1 MMLCD
6 SFSATNH
13 SQFDRY
19 VTFVAR
25 IELVS
30 TQVTQSVAQ
39 QYLVKKVPGLAQS
52 LVGLRHNIVNH
63 PPSDRVYNTTLDFRF
78 VLSS

>member
-19 VTFVAR
+19 VMFVAG

-30 TQVTQSVAQ
+30 TQVTVSQNSI
-39 QYLVKKVPGLAQS
+39 LSKKVPGLAQS
-52 LVGLRHNIVNH
+52 PVGLRHIVNH
-63 PPSDRVYNTTLDFRF
+63 PPSGRVYNTTLDFRF